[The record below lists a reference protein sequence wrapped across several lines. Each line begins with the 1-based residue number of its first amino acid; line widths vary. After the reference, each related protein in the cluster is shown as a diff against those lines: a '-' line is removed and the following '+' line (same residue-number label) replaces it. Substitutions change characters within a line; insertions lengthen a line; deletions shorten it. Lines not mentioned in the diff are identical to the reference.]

1 MQVKDKARLFFSFL
15 STKTFC
21 LISNVF
27 ITKIVLN
34 RPNNIL
40 VVKFAHIMYN
50 NKSNDTEK
58 VIAVTIEK
66 IKRIYAS
73 TAIYKFSQGLKN
85 AETDDFDSAFDNVLD
100 FFGNKI
106 EEDALKIECSG
117 DEVNMMFLDFV
128 RMLSSTRHLVM
139 CVFVNG
145 NADVD
150 TVKRLERFSGWSEC
164 FKVVRDMNKH
174 DDKICIYIGFIN
186 WFDGEIYDVD
196 YTVNVIM

>member
-1 MQVKDKARLFFSFL
+1 M
-15 STKTFC
+15 
-21 LISNVF
+21 
-27 ITKIVLN
+27 
-34 RPNNIL
+34 
-40 VVKFAHIMYN
+40 
-50 NKSNDTEK
+50 
-58 VIAVTIEK
+58 
-66 IKRIYAS
+66 
-73 TAIYKFSQGLKN
+73 
-85 AETDDFDSAFDNVLD
+85 LD

-128 RMLSSTRHLVM
+128 RMLSSTRHLAM
-139 CVFVNG
+139 CVFVNS

>member
-1 MQVKDKARLFFSFL
+1 
-15 STKTFC
+15 
-21 LISNVF
+21 
-27 ITKIVLN
+27 
-34 RPNNIL
+34 
-40 VVKFAHIMYN
+40 MY

-100 FFGNKI
+100 F
-106 EEDALKIECSG
+106 
-117 DEVNMMFLDFV
+117 V
-128 RMLSSTRHLVM
+128 RMLSSTRHLAM

-196 YTVNVIM
+196 YTVNVIL

>member
-1 MQVKDKARLFFSFL
+1 MHKCQSGNTKFL
-15 STKTFC
+15 LNFKKHLPRKLYYTVRITYA
-21 LISNVF
+21 LSNLLAYC
-27 ITKIVLN
+27 IIELLTNSK
-34 RPNNIL
+34 
-40 VVKFAHIMYN
+40 
-50 NKSNDTEK
+50 E

-128 RMLSSTRHLVM
+128 RMLSSTRHLAM

>member
-1 MQVKDKARLFFSFL
+1 MLNFKKHLPRKLYYTVRITYSL
-15 STKTFC
+15 SNLLAYCIIELLTNSK
-21 LISNVF
+21 
-27 ITKIVLN
+27 
-34 RPNNIL
+34 
-40 VVKFAHIMYN
+40 
-50 NKSNDTEK
+50 E
-58 VIAVTIEK
+58 VIAVTIER

-73 TAIYKFSQGLKN
+73 TAIYKFSQRIEDVEN
-85 AETDDFDSAFDNVLD
+85 AETDNAVSEFDNVLD

-128 RMLSSTRHLVM
+128 RMLSSTRHLAM

>member
-1 MQVKDKARLFFSFL
+1 
-15 STKTFC
+15 
-21 LISNVF
+21 
-27 ITKIVLN
+27 
-34 RPNNIL
+34 
-40 VVKFAHIMYN
+40 MYN

-128 RMLSSTRHLVM
+128 RMLSSTRHLAM

-164 FKVVRDMNKH
+164 FKVVRDMNKDVSWQQSAKHMNKH

-196 YTVNVIM
+196 YTVNVIL

>member
-1 MQVKDKARLFFSFL
+1 MSIGKHKI
-15 STKTFC
+15 FC

-40 VVKFAHIMYN
+40 IVKFAYIMYN

-100 FFGNKI
+100 FFGNKSRKTL
-106 EEDALKIECSG
+106 LKL
-117 DEVNMMFLDFV
+117 NV
-128 RMLSSTRHLVM
+128 RAM
-139 CVFVNG
+139 
-145 NADVD
+145 
-150 TVKRLERFSGWSEC
+150 RL
-164 FKVVRDMNKH
+164 
-174 DDKICIYIGFIN
+174 I
-186 WFDGEIYDVD
+186 
-196 YTVNVIM
+196 

>member
-1 MQVKDKARLFFSFL
+1 MFNFKCFFA
-15 STKTFC
+15 
-21 LISNVF
+21 
-27 ITKIVLN
+27 KIVLN

-106 EEDALKIECSG
+106 EEDALKIECSC

-128 RMLSSTRHLVM
+128 RMLSSTRHLAM

>member
-1 MQVKDKARLFFSFL
+1 
-15 STKTFC
+15 
-21 LISNVF
+21 
-27 ITKIVLN
+27 
-34 RPNNIL
+34 
-40 VVKFAHIMYN
+40 MYN

-117 DEVNMMFLDFV
+117 
-128 RMLSSTRHLVM
+128 
-139 CVFVNG
+139 
-145 NADVD
+145 
-150 TVKRLERFSGWSEC
+150 
-164 FKVVRDMNKH
+164 
-174 DDKICIYIGFIN
+174 
-186 WFDGEIYDVD
+186 YDVPRFCK
-196 YTVNVIM
+196 NVIVNPSPCNVCVCKRQCRC